1 MIIFFLVAAL
11 MLAIALSFVLVPL
24 LRPRRAAF
32 APISDEYS
40 NIAIF
45 RAHKQE
51 LDDDV
56 ARGSISAEERDVAL
70 AELSQRVLAE
80 VPVAAIGPVEVA
92 SAAARE
98 KHSWIVAICLAM
110 FIPVVAILGYLA
122 WGAPQALQMLNKDSL
137 TSAQS
142 PGGAADNANPNPNAS
157 AKAEASLSDK
167 QILAMVDSLA
177 KKMNDQPGDPK
188 GWILLARSQNALGRY
203 PQAAQAYERALKLLP
218 NDAQLM
224 ADYADVLV
232 MTQEG
237 RFEGKPYQL
246 IQQALKRDG
255 NNLKVLAL
263 AGTAEMRLGNRA
275 ESLKHWQKLK
285 TLIAKDSD
293 DYREVEAIIAE
304 VMGKPA
310 EVAAAPA
317 RTAINS
323 PSPLPAPSAA
333 ALSGSVTI
341 APELAISIAPG
352 DTLFVLA
359 RAASAAGGANPPR
372 MPLAVLRVPAPPKW
386 PYVFTLTD
394 AMAMAPGMN
403 LSSFAEVTIE
413 ARISKSG
420 NTTLQPGDFSGQSLP
435 VKPNAPGAKNL
446 TISLS
451 RWVP

>member
-1 MIIFFLVAAL
+1 
-11 MLAIALSFVLVPL
+11 
-24 LRPRRAAF
+24 
-32 APISDEYS
+32 
-40 NIAIF
+40 
-45 RAHKQE
+45 
-51 LDDDV
+51 
-56 ARGSISAEERDVAL
+56 
-70 AELSQRVLAE
+70 
-80 VPVAAIGPVEVA
+80 
-92 SAAARE
+92 
-98 KHSWIVAICLAM
+98 
-110 FIPVVAILGYLA
+110 
-122 WGAPQALQMLNKDSL
+122 
-137 TSAQS
+137 
-142 PGGAADNANPNPNAS
+142 
-157 AKAEASLSDK
+157 
-167 QILAMVDSLA
+167 
-177 KKMNDQPGDPK
+177 MNDQPGDPK

-203 PQAAQAYERALKLLP
+203 FEAAQAYERAFKLLP
-218 NDAQLM
+218 NDAHLM

-232 MTQEG
+232 MTQDG
-237 RFEGKPYQL
+237 RFDGKPYQL

-263 AGTAEMRLGNRA
+263 AGTAELRLGNRA

-310 EVAAAPA
+310 EVVAAPA
-317 RTAINS
+317 RTATNG
-323 PSPLPAPSAA
+323 PPPLSVPSAA
-333 ALSGSVTI
+333 TVSGSVTI
-341 APELAISIAPG
+341 APELAASIAPG

-372 MPLAVLRVPAPPKW
+372 MPLAVLRIPAPQKW

>member
-1 MIIFFLVAAL
+1 

-24 LRPRRAAF
+24 LRPRRATF
-32 APISDEYS
+32 VQISDEYS
-40 NIAIF
+40 NITIF
-45 RAHKQE
+45 RTHKQE

-137 TSAQS
+137 TTGKS
-142 PGGAADNANPNPNAS
+142 PGGAADNGTPN
-157 AKAEASLSDK
+157 AKAEAPLSDK

-203 PQAAQAYERALKLLP
+203 PEAAQAYERALKLLP

-237 RFEGKPYQL
+237 RFDGKPYQL
-246 IQQALKRDG
+246 IQQALKQDS

-310 EVAAAPA
+310 EVVAAPA
-317 RTAINS
+317 RTATNG
-323 PSPLPAPSAA
+323 PPPLSVPSAA
-333 ALSGSVTI
+333 TVSGSVTI
-341 APELAISIAPG
+341 APELAASIAPG

>member
-32 APISDEYS
+32 VPISDEYS

-45 RAHKQE
+45 RTHKQE

-56 ARGSISAEERDVAL
+56 ARGLISAEERDVAL

-80 VPVAAIGPVEVA
+80 VPAATIGPVEVA

-137 TSAQS
+137 TTAKS
-142 PGGAADNANPNPNAS
+142 PGGAAGNANPN
-157 AKAEASLSDK
+157 AKAEAPLSDK

-188 GWILLARSQNALGRY
+188 GWVLLARSQNALGRY
-203 PQAAQAYERALKLLP
+203 PEAAQAYERALKLLP

-237 RFEGKPYQL
+237 RFDGKPYQL

-310 EVAAAPA
+310 EVVAAPA
-317 RTAINS
+317 RTATNG
-323 PSPLPAPSAA
+323 PPPLSVPSAA
-333 ALSGSVTI
+333 TVSGSVTI
-341 APELAISIAPG
+341 APELAASIAPG

-372 MPLAVLRVPAPPKW
+372 MPLAVLRIPAPQKW

>member
-24 LRPRRAAF
+24 LRPRRATF
-32 APISDEYS
+32 VQISDEYS
-40 NIAIF
+40 NITIF
-45 RAHKQE
+45 RTHKQE

-137 TSAQS
+137 TTGKS
-142 PGGAADNANPNPNAS
+142 PGGAADNGTPN
-157 AKAEASLSDK
+157 AKAEAPLSDK

-203 PQAAQAYERALKLLP
+203 PEAAQAYERAFKLLP

-237 RFEGKPYQL
+237 RFDGKPYQL
-246 IQQALKRDG
+246 IQQALKQDS

-310 EVAAAPA
+310 EVVAAPA
-317 RTAINS
+317 GTATNG
-323 PSPLPAPSAA
+323 PPPLSASSAA
-333 ALSGSVTI
+333 AVSGSVTI
-341 APELAISIAPG
+341 APELAASIAPG